1 MQPGDT
7 FRLTRTC
14 DRYRPLYYAAASGD
28 FNPIHVDAEVARAV
42 GLDGPILQG
51 MCTFA
56 WLAEACAQAA
66 GDPGRVSLLSARFS
80 RPVAIGDEVRLE
92 GRCVALEAGVAT
104 LEVEARNQRGE
115 EVLKNARAEVRTA
128 TQAPSPSRSTGDL
141 ATGSVQA
148 PFPPQRGGEGRGE
161 GAARY
166 GPYPYEAG
174 LEKIR
179 DFALAVAGGI
189 PTRVRWGPTDAAPHP
204 WHVDE
209 EAARASPY
217 GAVIAPPTFA
227 AVFAMQPFAAAIVD
241 PANGIDLA
249 RLLHGEQELRLHGVI
264 RAGDRLVTT
273 GEIAS
278 DGPRGKLRAVAV
290 RSRTVNQRGELVVEG
305 IWMAVV
311 R

>member
-1 MQPGDT
+1 MDPGET

-28 FNPIHVDAEVARAV
+28 FNPIHVDPEVARKA
-42 GLDGPILQG
+42 GLQGPILQG

-56 WLAEACAQAA
+56 WLAEACARAA

-80 RPVAIGDEVRLE
+80 RPVAIGDEVRFE
-92 GRCVALEAGVAT
+92 VRCTATEAGVAT
-104 LEVEARNQRGE
+104 LEIEAANQRGE
-115 EVLKNARAEVRTA
+115 EVLKGARAEVRTA
-128 TQAPSPSRSTGDL
+128 TAIPP
-141 ATGSVQA
+141 ATA
-148 PFPPQRGGEGRGE
+148 T
-161 GAARY
+161 ATY
-166 GPYPYEAG
+166 GPYSYEAG

-179 DFALAVAGGI
+179 DFALAVTGGV
-189 PTRVRWGPTDAAPHP
+189 PTRVLWRPPETAPHP

-227 AVFAMQPFAAAIVD
+227 AVFAMQPFAAALVD
-241 PANGIDLA
+241 PANGIDLV
-249 RLLHGEQELRLHGVI
+249 RVLHGEQELRLHGVV

-278 DGPRGKLRAVAV
+278 DGPRGKLRVV
-290 RSRTVNQRGELVVEG
+290 GIRSRTVNQRGELVVEG
-305 IWMAVV
+305 LWTAVV

>member
-28 FNPIHVDAEVARAV
+28 FNPIHVDAEFARAV

-92 GRCVALEAGVAT
+92 GRCAGIEGGVAT
-104 LEVEARNQRGE
+104 LEVEARNLRGE
-115 EVLKNARAEVRTA
+115 EVLKNARAEVRTGPD
-128 TQAPSPSRSTGDL
+128 APSPPRN
-141 ATGSVQA
+141 A
-148 PFPPQRGGEGRGE
+148 GG
-161 GAARY
+161 AVRY
-166 GPYPYEAG
+166 GPYPYEAS

-189 PTRVRWGPTDAAPHP
+189 PTRVVWGPTDASPHP

-227 AVFAMQPFAAAIVD
+227 AVFGMQPFAAAIAD

-290 RSRTVNQRGELVVEG
+290 RSQTVNQRGELVVEG
-305 IWMAVV
+305 LWTAVV